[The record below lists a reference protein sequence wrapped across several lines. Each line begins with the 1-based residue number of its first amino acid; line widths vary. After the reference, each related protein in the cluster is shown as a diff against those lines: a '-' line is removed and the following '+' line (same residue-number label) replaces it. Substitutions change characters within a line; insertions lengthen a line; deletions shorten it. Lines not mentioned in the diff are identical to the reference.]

1 MPAPEIK
8 ARLSAEGVQDVVNAF
23 RRVRQEARETKEETS
38 LLGQAMGQ
46 MGDLIPIVSIGAA
59 VAELVELSK
68 GAMESAVNIG
78 KLAEKTGASA
88 GSLSVMAMAA
98 HDVDV
103 SQDEMGAGLVK
114 LAKNQE
120 AASQGNAKSL
130 ASFKLLGVSIQ
141 DIKEKNP
148 GDLFVEIAQKMQTV
162 PPGAQRAAVAVQL
175 FGKSGANLIPMI
187 DEIGKANGWDEAVE
201 KAKKLGLYMSDDMV
215 ASAKAAEESMKNLQD
230 TAKGFATQFITGMIP
245 ETTDAMN
252 KFSDSVTG
260 QGVSGFQ
267 ILGQVAGRVLNGVVD
282 LLKECTTIAAT
293 VFTSLVTLVIDDFE
307 LVKSGA
313 KGVATV
319 VESVWGAASK
329 GPSAMLDALKRSS
342 TYAWNGVKSSAS
354 DFSGNQKAIWSAGS
368 GKIKSGFS
376 DVWNDFTTPLKTTP
390 KAKATTGGG
399 TGGSGDGSDAAA
411 ARKAEEERRKLIDAR
426 AAYED
431 AVDSAELQKQKLRD
445 TQAED
450 QDKARYDAG
459 LETLTQYYDDR
470 AQRIN
475 QAMDAEESVLTKKL
489 TTEEAAAAS
498 LLKKSESY
506 VKNLV
511 QQGPKAIEAAAGS
524 NTQALAMLQK
534 IATTRAQIDE
544 DEIKRQTQLQQ
555 NESARQAAQKQADA
569 QMLTDREKLYTL
581 QGETSA
587 AQQVALEKELKDSDD
602 LMKRLGVGEATR
614 QQILYQ
620 ASANAGAKNR
630 MSALTTS
637 GGAAFESMGTA
648 TADVQ
653 DKASAGSIS
662 SLAAEAQIYKIEQD
676 RLPTLLKIAQSMQD
690 VVDENELQLLYLK
703 PGTDAYNAQ
712 LAVVTNLQKQTDE
725 YTKKVDK
732 LATSLTSTKTLGV
745 EMSNQLASKGAT
757 SFISFFDAI
766 DEGTKSAKDA
776 FADLGKSFEA
786 MIVHM
791 MDQMLVYYALMAVV
805 GWIAPGSNLYK
816 SLSKSGPF
824 SGVTGFS
831 SGGYTG
837 DVPTNQIAG
846 VTHGKEFVSNAATTA
861 KYRPLLELMQ
871 SGSTNSVASSSTYSS
886 FGSSSSGT
894 GDSSADGLVQVNI
907 TNNSGSSATA
917 TQKTASNGQSII
929 DVVIGQVAS
938 NISAGGSVAQSIQST
953 YGVSRKGTIRG

>member
-8 ARLSAEGVQDVVNAF
+8 ARLSADGVQDVVNAF

-38 LLGQAMGQ
+38 LLGEAMGQ
-46 MGDLIPIVSIGAA
+46 MGDLIPLVTIGAA
-59 VAELVELSK
+59 VAKFVELGK
-68 GAMESAVNIG
+68 AAMESAIDIG

-98 HDVDV
+98 HDVGV
-103 SQDEMGAGLVK
+103 SQDEMGGGLVK

-120 AASQGNAKSL
+120 AASQGSSKSI
-130 ASFKLLGVSIQ
+130 AAFKLLGVSIQ
-141 DIKEKNP
+141 DIKSKNP

-175 FGKSGANLIPMI
+175 FGRSGANLIPMI
-187 DEIGKANGWDEAVE
+187 NEIGKADGWDEAVE

-215 ASAKAAEESMKNLQD
+215 ASAKAAEESIKNMQD
-230 TAKGFATQFITGMIP
+230 MAKGFATQFITGLMP
-245 ETTDAMN
+245 EMTNAVDNFA
-252 KFSDSVTG
+252 KSVSDNG
-260 QGVSGFQ
+260 ASGFAA
-267 ILGQVAGRVLNGVVD
+267 LGSIAGRILNVIVD
-282 LLKECTTIAAT
+282 EFRGAANEVAT
-293 VFTSLVTLVIDDFE
+293 YFTSLVGGIASSVEVIKS
-307 LVKSGA
+307 VVSGA
-313 KGVATV
+313 KTMAG
-319 VESVWGAASK
+319 SVWNSIGQ
-329 GPSAMLDALKRSS
+329 GPSAMLDALKHSS
-342 TYAWNGVKSSAS
+342 SYAWNGVKSSAS
-354 DFSGNQKAIWSAGS
+354 DMTDRQRAIWRAGS
-368 GKIKSGFS
+368 ANERAINADEGRAISGPAL
-376 DVWNDFTTPLKTTP
+376 TLP
-390 KAKATTGGG
+390 KAKTTTGGG
-399 TGGSGDGSDAAA
+399 TGGSGDGTDDAEKK
-411 ARKAEEERRKLIDAR
+411 KAEEERRKLIDAR

-489 TTEEAAAAS
+489 TAEEAAAAA

-534 IATTRAQIDE
+534 VATTRAQIDE

-569 QMLTDREKLYTL
+569 QMLSDREKLYTL
-581 QGETSA
+581 QGNTSA
-587 AQQVALEKELKDSDD
+587 AQQVALEKELKDTDD
-602 LMKRLGVGEATR
+602 LMKRLGVSEGTR

-620 ASANAGAKNR
+620 AEANATAKNR

-676 RLPTLLKIAQSMQD
+676 RLPMLQKIAQSMQD
-690 VVDENELQLLYLK
+690 VVDDNELQLLYLT
-703 PGTDAYNAQ
+703 PGTDAYKAQ
-712 LAVVTNLQKQTDE
+712 LEVVSNLQRQTDE
-725 YTKKVDK
+725 YTKKVNK
-732 LATSLTSTKTLGV
+732 VAASLTTTKTLGV
-745 EMSNQLASKGAT
+745 EMSNQLASQGAA

-766 DEGTKSAKDA
+766 GEGTKSAQDA

-791 MDQMLVYYALMAVV
+791 IDQMLVYYALMAVV

-837 DVPTNQIAG
+837 DASTNQVVG
-846 VTHGKEFVSNAATTA
+846 VTHGREFVSNAATTA
-861 KYRPLLELMQ
+861 KYRPLLELIQ
-871 SGSTNSVASSSTYSS
+871 SGSTNSIASSSTYSS
-886 FGSSSSGT
+886 FGSSSSAT
-894 GDSSADGLVQVNI
+894 GDSSGDGLVQINI

-917 TQKTASNGQSII
+917 TQKTANNGQSII

-953 YGVSRKGTIRG
+953 YGVNRKGTIRG